1 LIPVKVAFMWRAGI
15 RLWPRDG
22 VEDMRKVRQPVEVTE
37 ETREFHRRCL
47 VVDLHTDSLMYA
59 RILGLDLSKR
69 HRAPRGISSW
79 KLHTDV
85 PKLKEGGVDA
95 VFFGIVTHP
104 WPRKAFSRALR
115 SIDYARYVFDKN
127 REDLVFANA
136 PADIEAA
143 HKAGKVAAL
152 LGVEGMHMLGGRLER
167 IEELYSL
174 GVRYLTM
181 AHFTS
186 NRFAVSSA
194 DSTKGHAE
202 LGALGT
208 EAVRTMNELGM
219 MIDVSHTHADLITEV
234 CRLSSQPVIVSHGA
248 AEALRPT
255 FRNLTDEDIENIAG
269 TGGVIGLIYSSEWLA
284 PRRSRPH
291 LSVVVDHA
299 DYIKRLVGVDHLSL
313 GSDWDGLIT
322 TPDGMRDATDLPAL
336 TQLFFDRGYDADEVE
351 KILGM
356 NFIRVFR
363 QVSKGGSTQ

>member
-1 LIPVKVAFMWRAGI
+1 
-15 RLWPRDG
+15 
-22 VEDMRKVRQPVEVTE
+22 MRRTKQPVEASE

-47 VVDLHTDSLMYA
+47 VVDLHTDSLVYA
-59 RILGLDLSKR
+59 RILGLNLSKR
-69 HRAPRGISSW
+69 HRAPRGISNW

-104 WPRKAFSRALR
+104 WPRKAYSRALR
-115 SIDYARYVFDKN
+115 SIDYARYVFEKN
-127 REDLVFANA
+127 KEELLPATM
-136 PADIEAA
+136 PADIQTARG
-143 HKAGKVAAL
+143 AGKVAAL
-152 LGVEGMHMLGGRLER
+152 LGVEGMHMLGGSLDR
-167 IEELYSL
+167 IEKFYGL
-174 GVRYLTM
+174 GVRYITM

-194 DSTKGHAE
+194 DSTKEHAE
-202 LGALGT
+202 LGALGF
-208 EAVRTMNELGM
+208 EAVEVMNELGM
-219 MIDVSHTHADLITEV
+219 MIDVSHTHTDLIAEV

-248 AEALRPT
+248 ASALRPT
-255 FRNLTDEDIENIAG
+255 FRNLNDEDIKNIAG
-269 TGGVIGLIYSSEWLA
+269 TGGVIGLTYCAEWLA

-299 DYIKRLVGVDHLSL
+299 DHIKGLVGIDHIAL

-351 KILGM
+351 KILGI
-356 NFIRVFR
+356 NFMRVFR
-363 QVSKGGSTQ
+363 QVTESSSSQ

>member
-1 LIPVKVAFMWRAGI
+1 
-15 RLWPRDG
+15 
-22 VEDMRKVRQPVEVTE
+22 MRRIKQPVEASE

-47 VVDLHTDSLMYA
+47 VVDLHTDSLVYA
-59 RILGLDLSKR
+59 RILGLNLSKR
-69 HRAPRGISSW
+69 HRAPRGISNW

-104 WPRKAFSRALR
+104 WPRKAYSRALR
-115 SIDYARYVFDKN
+115 SIDYARYVFEKN
-127 REDLVFANA
+127 KEELLPATM
-136 PADIEAA
+136 PADIQTARG
-143 HKAGKVAAL
+143 AGKVAAL
-152 LGVEGMHMLGGRLER
+152 LGVEGMHMLGGSLDR
-167 IEELYSL
+167 IEKFYGL
-174 GVRYLTM
+174 GVRYITM

-194 DSTKGHAE
+194 DSTKEHAG
-202 LGALGT
+202 LGALGF
-208 EAVRTMNELGM
+208 EAVEVMNELGM
-219 MIDVSHTHADLITEV
+219 MIDVSHTHTDLIAEV

-248 AEALRPT
+248 ASALRPT
-255 FRNLTDEDIENIAG
+255 FRNLTDEDIKNIAG
-269 TGGVIGLIYSSEWLA
+269 TGGVIGLTYCAEWLA

-299 DYIKRLVGVDHLSL
+299 DHIKGLVGIDHIAL

-351 KILGM
+351 KILGI
-356 NFIRVFR
+356 NFMRVFR
-363 QVSKGGSTQ
+363 QVTESSSSQ

>member
-1 LIPVKVAFMWRAGI
+1 
-15 RLWPRDG
+15 
-22 VEDMRKVRQPVEVTE
+22 MRRIKQPVEASE

-59 RILGLDLSKR
+59 RILGLNLSKR
-69 HRAPRGISSW
+69 HRAPRGISNW

-104 WPRKAFSRALR
+104 WPRKAYSRALR
-115 SIDYARYVFDKN
+115 SIDYARYVFEKN
-127 REDLVFANA
+127 KEELLPATM
-136 PADIEAA
+136 PADIQTARG
-143 HKAGKVAAL
+143 AGKVAAL
-152 LGVEGMHMLGGRLER
+152 LGVEGMHMLGGSLDR
-167 IEELYSL
+167 IEKFYGL
-174 GVRYLTM
+174 GVRYITM

-194 DSTKGHAE
+194 DSTKEHAG
-202 LGALGT
+202 LGALGF
-208 EAVRTMNELGM
+208 EAVEVMNELGM
-219 MIDVSHTHADLITEV
+219 MIDVSHTHTDLIAEV

-248 AEALRPT
+248 ASALRPT
-255 FRNLTDEDIENIAG
+255 FRNLTDEDIKNIAG
-269 TGGVIGLIYSSEWLA
+269 TGGVIGLTYCAEWLA

-299 DYIKRLVGVDHLSL
+299 DHIKGLVGIDHIAL

-351 KILGM
+351 KILGI
-356 NFIRVFR
+356 NFMRVFR
-363 QVSKGGSTQ
+363 QVTESSSTQ